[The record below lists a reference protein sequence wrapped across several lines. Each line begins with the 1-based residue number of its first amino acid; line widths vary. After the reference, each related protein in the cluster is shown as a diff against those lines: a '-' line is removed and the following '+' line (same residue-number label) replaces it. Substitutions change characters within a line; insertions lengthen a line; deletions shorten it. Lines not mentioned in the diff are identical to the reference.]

1 MQLSVQKPPTTELYK
16 FTLVVVN
23 TTTQLTGA
31 LDLTPNEIKVYQ
43 GFIKNPGISAAK
55 MSGLLHMDKS
65 STYRSVG
72 NLVAYGLLLPSPIGD
87 IMAYRPADPEMLR
100 DRFTA
105 KLHELENA
113 RDSVGTFVSAMISA
127 TKRKTQVRVEEGLQA
142 VQKSLS
148 ESLECTEKLIRERYR
163 YHSFFKNRSHV
174 KFVLSLMEERVKRGI
189 WIHQYADE
197 GIALDPDIKKIEK
210 STNRYLKEIRILPPG
225 MDDMNSIRIWD
236 DTTNITSEDERGE
249 IVVITITD
257 RYVATF
263 MKKMFDYIWNQS
275 EKA

>member
-1 MQLSVQKPPTTELYK
+1 MQLPAQELPTTELYK

-23 TTTQLTGA
+23 TTTQLSEA
-31 LDLTPNEIKVYQ
+31 LDLTPNEIKIYQ
-43 GFIKNPGISAAK
+43 GFIKTPGVSAAK

-72 NLVAYGLLLPSPIGD
+72 NLVEFGLLYQSPVD
-87 IMAYRPADPEMLR
+87 DVMTYKPADPEMLR
-100 DRFTA
+100 DRFTT

-113 RDSVGTFVSAMISA
+113 RDSVGTFVSAMVST

-142 VQKSLS
+142 VQRSLT
-148 ESLECTEKLIRERYR
+148 ESLECKEKLIRERYR
-163 YHSFFKNRSHV
+163 YHSFFQNRNHV

-189 WIHQYADE
+189 WIHQYGDK

-210 STNRYLKEIRILPPG
+210 TANRYLKELRVLPPG

-249 IVVITITD
+249 IVVITIVD

-263 MKKMFDYIWNQS
+263 MKKMFDYIWSQS
-275 EKA
+275 KKA